1 VEPNHGELDKVS
13 LSGQISRVVD
23 VSATQ
28 GHVVPTAVVA
38 HDGDFYI
45 TNLGTFPVHRGTQK
59 VYRVTQTGQ
68 VSVAASGLTA
78 AVGLAFDKQ
87 GQLYVLETSTEE
99 NAEPTPGTGR
109 VVRVSAS
116 GGLEEVATRLT
127 PPTAMVFGP
136 DGMLYVSHLGYG
148 PPPGAGQVVRI
159 DVTGAPQAAPPTSGQ
174 PAT

>member
-1 VEPNHGELDKVS
+1 NHGELDKVS

-78 AVGLAFDKQ
+78 AVGLAFDERAASDARP
-87 GQLYVLETSTEE
+87 GW
-99 NAEPTPGTGR
+99 AEPRHPVGRHSGAVPGR
-109 VVRVSAS
+109 VGRS
-116 GGLEEVATRLT
+116 GWHTLGPRARGPVGGALT
-127 PPTAMVFGP
+127 C
-136 DGMLYVSHLGYG
+136 LG
-148 PPPGAGQVVRI
+148 R
-159 DVTGAPQAAPPTSGQ
+159 
-174 PAT
+174 